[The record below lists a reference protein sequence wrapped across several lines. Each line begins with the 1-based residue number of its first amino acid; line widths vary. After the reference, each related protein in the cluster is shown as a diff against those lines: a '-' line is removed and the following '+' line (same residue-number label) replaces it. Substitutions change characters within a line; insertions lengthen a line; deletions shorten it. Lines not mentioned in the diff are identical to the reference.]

1 MRSDPTPPAE
11 EPSPTQAVEVLV
23 HPDSGLGF
31 VAIVKLRG
39 EHDLASRPVLEN
51 ALAPLKGDVL
61 VDVSECDYIDSS
73 VIAVVVQTHANLT
86 REGYRVE
93 MLIPPTKRQVAR
105 TVEVSGIS
113 KIVPVRTT
121 LDAEPRE

>member
-1 MRSDPTPPAE
+1 MRSDPTPPAG
-11 EPSPTQAVEVLV
+11 EPSPTPTVEVLV
-23 HPDSGLGF
+23 QPDSGPGF

-39 EHDLASRPVLEN
+39 EHDLASRTVLEN
-51 ALAPLKGDVL
+51 ALAPLKGDIL
-61 VDVSECDYIDSS
+61 VDLSECDYIDSS

-93 MLIPPTKRQVAR
+93 MLIPPTKRHIAR

-121 LDAEPRE
+121 LDADPRK